1 MRDQN
6 TYRSLVR
13 IVEILAGTVSLII
26 FLAVPSSYF
35 AISYDHEAQ
44 NLQNQA
50 HLGAESVS
58 EIIYT
63 NPDLW
68 RFEEHR
74 LVGVLMQSAL
84 RNESRHIRVIDT
96 QGAHVA
102 SVLGQPEM
110 PTFSR
115 HAELT
120 DGRDVVGRVEVVTS
134 LRPLLLRTALA
145 ALIGAFLAVVVYVIL
160 KILPLRALT
169 KVIGHLEESQKTLRD
184 EIQAKEMA
192 LQRAQEISNEMRHQA
207 LHDALTN
214 LPNRILLHDR
224 LQQAILIGLREKKTL
239 ALIMMDID
247 QFKTI
252 NDSLGHQA
260 GDMVLQQIA
269 LRLPQLLREADSVA
283 RLGGDEFAFLL
294 APVADRASATM
305 VAERTLEA
313 VRQTININERSLHV
327 SASLGIAL
335 FPEHGAEPGKLMR
348 CADLAMYSAKNA
360 RNSFVVYNSSLDV
373 QNEQQRFLQHD
384 LETAIEEA
392 QLVLYYQ
399 PKIDLK
405 SNRICG
411 VEALVR
417 WQHPV
422 AGLIF
427 PDDFIPMAERSG
439 LIKQLTSCVLR
450 MALQQALEWQSC
462 GRILPI
468 AVNISAINLQDA
480 LFPQQVAEMMRLFSV
495 PPTLIEMEVTE
506 TALME
511 DPLLAI
517 ETVKKLNDIG
527 IQISIDDYGI
537 GYSSMAYLKK
547 LVVEKIKI
555 DRSFVMDMIQDE
567 SDAIIVRSTI
577 ELAHNLGLS
586 VIAEGVESEE
596 IFVRLK
602 SLGCDVAQGYCISPP
617 LPVAAM
623 NEWLA
628 HSRWSPVKPGT

>member
-13 IVEILAGTVSLII
+13 IVGILAGTVSLII
-26 FLAVPSSYF
+26 LLAIPASYF
-35 AISYDHEAQ
+35 AISYDYEARDLH
-44 NLQNQA
+44 NHA

-68 RFEEHR
+68 KFEEHR

-84 RNESRHIRVIDT
+84 RNESRHIRVVDT
-96 QGAHVA
+96 AGAHIA
-102 SVLGQPEM
+102 SVLGHPET

-120 DGRDVVGRVEVVTS
+120 DGMDVVGKVEVVAS
-134 LRPLLLRTALA
+134 LRPLLLRTLLA
-145 ALIGAFLAVVVYVIL
+145 TLISAFLAAGVYVIL

-169 KVIGHLEESQKTLRD
+169 KVIGHLDESQKTLRE
-184 EIQAKEMA
+184 EIQAKETA
-192 LQRAQEISNEMRHQA
+192 LQRAQEIGNAMRHQA

-224 LQQAILIGLREKKTL
+224 LQQAILTGLRENKTL

-247 QFKTI
+247 QFKAI

-269 LRLPQLLREADSVA
+269 LRLPQLLRESDSVA

-294 APVADRASATM
+294 APVTDRSSAII
-305 VAERTLEA
+305 VAERILQA
-313 VRQTININERSLHV
+313 VRQPITINDWALHV
-327 SASLGIAL
+327 SASLGIAI
-335 FPEHGAEPGKLMR
+335 FPEHGAEPEKLMR
-348 CADLAMYSAKNA
+348 CADIAMYSAKKA
-360 RNSFVVYNSSLDV
+360 RNNFVIYSPDLDA
-373 QNEQQRFLQHD
+373 QNEQHRFLQHD
-384 LETAIEEA
+384 LETAIEGD

-417 WQHPV
+417 WQHPT

-439 LIKQLTSCVLR
+439 LIKQLTSRVLK
-450 MALQQALEWQSC
+450 MALQQAIEWQRR
-462 GRILPI
+462 GLVLPI
-468 AVNISAINLQDA
+468 AVNISAINLQDS
-480 LFPQQVAEMMRLFSV
+480 LFPQHVAEMMRLFSV
-495 PPTLIEMEVTE
+495 PAALIEMEVTE
-506 TALME
+506 TALMQ

-527 IQISIDDYGI
+527 ISISIDDYGT

-555 DRSFVMDMIQDE
+555 DKSFVMDMIQDE
-567 SDAIIVRSTI
+567 SDAIIVHSTI

-586 VIAEGVESEE
+586 VIAEGVENVE
-596 IFVRLK
+596 IFQRLK
-602 SLGCDVAQGYCISPP
+602 YLGCDVAQGYYISR
-617 LPVAAM
+617 PVSVSAL
-623 NEWLA
+623 NEWLGNSTWA
-628 HSRWSPVKPGT
+628 R